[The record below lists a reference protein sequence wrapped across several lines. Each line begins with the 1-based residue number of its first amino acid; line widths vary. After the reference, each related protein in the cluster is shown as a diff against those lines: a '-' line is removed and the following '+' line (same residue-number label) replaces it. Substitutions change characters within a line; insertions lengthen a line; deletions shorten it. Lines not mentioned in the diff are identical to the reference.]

1 MGSPGLQTLSRSG
14 SASFTHPRSYGR
26 TACEEHPSPEQ
37 PAVPDLQPVALKAPK
52 HVACSPWFSGSD
64 APISSRGLRTSAFT
78 GTRALL
84 PGVSCATLDECEE
97 NPVVEKSPC
106 THPATGLSGSGCGS
120 PRLRAA
126 ALREASANHP
136 SHLTPGVSI
145 AAWSGCGCVFPGI
158 GPKLRHSGNLW
169 EEPRGGK
176 CCFALQEENFVTQ
189 HETSATRNQKQRGSH
204 SALDDLVR
212 GRGRSDPASRGP
224 PAPRVPP
231 RVLPAPPALPAEV
244 PTRCFQGGR
253 TVLKSARL
261 PCNGSSPRRQRG
273 DRTPGTRH
281 RN

>member
-14 SASFTHPRSYGR
+14 SAPFTHPRSYGR

-37 PAVPDLQPVALKAPK
+37 PAVPDLQPVALKALK

-84 PGVSCATLDECEE
+84 PGVSCATLDECEK
-97 NPVVEKSPC
+97 NPVVEKSPR

-126 ALREASANHP
+126 ALLEASANHP

-158 GPKLRHSGNLW
+158 GPKLRHCKTRWIRNQLQASP
-169 EEPRGGK
+169 EPTCLR
-176 CCFALQEENFVTQ
+176 Q
-189 HETSATRNQKQRGSH
+189 TSARRPGGGVGGVGSVEWDSGAAHH
-204 SALDDLVR
+204 S
-212 GRGRSDPASRGP
+212 
-224 PAPRVPP
+224 
-231 RVLPAPPALPAEV
+231 LPVQHAPPP
-244 PTRCFQGGR
+244 PP
-253 TVLKSARL
+253 SA
-261 PCNGSSPRRQRG
+261 
-273 DRTPGTRH
+273 PGA
-281 RN
+281 